1 MNEHETTPADWTP
14 SSWRAKPDGMAVS
27 YHDAA
32 QLERVV
38 RRLGELPPLVTSGEI
53 ERLRGHVAEAQAG
66 KRFLLQGGDCAEAL
80 SDCRAEAITSK
91 LKIML
96 QMSLVL
102 VFAGKKP
109 VIRVGR
115 IAGQY
120 AKPRSSATETKNGRT
135 LPSYFGDLINRPEFD
150 ESSRRPDPGL
160 LLEAYQHAGLTLNF
174 IRSLIAAGATAVIN
188 VVLGSLAGYSLARIR
203 FPGQRSLLMLYI
215 GTRMVPGV
223 ALIVPLY
230 LTVKT
235 YGLLDSLGALIVTYL
250 TFTLPFTI
258 WLMKNYFQSIPREL
272 EEAALV
278 DGCRWP
284 QMVMRVLLPAAAPG
298 LVADVIVSKLVDH
311 LPLYRQEQRYARQ
324 GFSIARSTLCGW
336 LQPTRSSGLCSRL
349 ITCKLRQ

>member
-1 MNEHETTPADWTP
+1 MSAAAPVESRRARTALLMVGGLLVALYVLAPFSWLLLTSFMHE
-14 SSWRAKPDGMAVS
+14 R
-27 YHDAA
+27 DA
-32 QLERVV
+32 LTV
-38 RRLGELPPLVTSGEI
+38 
-53 ERLRGHVAEAQAG
+53 
-66 KRFLLQGGDCAEAL
+66 
-80 SDCRAEAITSK
+80 
-91 LKIML
+91 
-96 QMSLVL
+96 
-102 VFAGKKP
+102 P
-109 VIRVGR
+109 VQWV
-115 IAGQY
+115 
-120 AKPRSSATETKNGRT
+120 PRSVTLENYTSFFFPSGTRAVVGSRAAEQI
-135 LPSYFGDLINRPEFD
+135 LPSMAN
-150 ESSRRPDPGL
+150 
-160 LLEAYQHAGLTLNF
+160 
-174 IRSLIAAGATAVIN
+174 SLIAAGATAVIN

-298 LVADVIVSKLVDH
+298 LVAAAMFAFMTAWNDYLFAVILTSTINSKTLPVVVAGFATDVTTERTLMAASGVLAVIPPLVLAFIFQKMIV
-311 LPLYRQEQRYARQ
+311 Q
-324 GFSIARSTLCGW
+324 GLT
-336 LQPTRSSGLCSRL
+336 SGAV
-349 ITCKLRQ
+349 KG